1 MIKRIITLLLC
12 QLLLTFSISAQ
23 NNFESTELYGLA
35 AERVMAGAEHV
46 WLKQEN
52 SIPTFIKFRDN
63 YSLTEEQ
70 FLFHIKKQFNL
81 PSTYTFKNIGVES
94 DQLGFTHKRF
104 QVLVNGVAVENG
116 IFILHIRGGRVE
128 KYNGYIFKSIPTTTP
143 TLTEDA
149 ALTQATKAVG
159 ASVYKWNL
167 PEEEA
172 FIKIEQNNP
181 TATFYPAGHLV
192 IQQKDGDNKSS
203 NFILCWKFDIYA
215 HAPMGRYN
223 VYINALT
230 GEVVKKEN
238 KICTVDAGGT
248 ATTVY
253 RGVRSFTTDNTGS
266 SYRLREASRGSGIR
280 TYNMRT
286 GTSYGAAVDFT
297 DADNNWNNVNPAKDQ
312 YAPDAHWGA
321 EKTYDFYLSKGRNS
335 IDNAGYLLNLYV
347 HYDVDYD
354 NAYWD
359 GTRMTFGDGGS
370 YFGYKPLVSLDI
382 TGHEVSHGLDQ
393 YTANLDYLNESGAL
407 NESFSDI
414 FGTAVEFYADST
426 YNNWTMGEDLVTGG
440 IRSMASQNPY
450 GNPDTYLGTNWYTGS
465 ADNGGV
471 HTNSGVQ
478 NFWYYLL
485 AAGGTGTNDNG
496 DAYTVIGQGRTK
508 ATDISWRNMVVYLT
522 NTSDYAD
529 ARFYA
534 IQSATDL
541 YGACTAEVIATTNAW
556 HAVGVGAAFV
566 AGVDAQFSNS
576 SPIGCAAPF
585 TVNFTNLSV
594 NASSYIW
601 YFGDGDT
608 SSATNPSHVYT
619 SLGLFTVR
627 LIAYG
632 GACGTDSIIYTN
644 LVNISTLNPCEV
656 VMPSSGTGTT
666 QTTCTG
672 TVYDNGG
679 RYGAYTD
686 NVNSNITIAPT
697 GASSVTLTFTRFRM
711 ENTYDFLYVYNGP
724 STASPLIG
732 TYTGYSLP
740 ATISSTVGSIT
751 LRQSTDPS
759 VVDTG
764 FAINWTCTSSS
775 VPPVVKFI
783 GLDSNTCSGTVDF
796 TDKSTGGASAWLWN
810 FGDASTSTLQ
820 NPTHTY
826 LTNGTYTVSLQVTN
840 SAGTSTLTKTGYI
853 VVNKPAAPTGVN
865 GTRCGTGTVSISATT
880 SNAVKWYTSS
890 TSTSS
895 VSSSNPYTT
904 PSISSTTNYY
914 VEELIPQ
921 TTYNAGP
928 ATNAFGTGGNF
939 NGDRRWGLRFR
950 VNKNSILESV
960 YVYAQGSGYRT
971 IQYRD
976 TGGAVIATRSVYI
989 PNGGSRVTL
998 NISLTPGLWELGVQD
1013 SMNLYRN
1020 NSGASYPYNDA
1031 GGYVS
1036 IISTNLPST
1045 TSGYMGYYY
1054 YFYNW
1059 IVRGPDCVS
1068 LRRTVVATVNPNPT
1082 ITSTTPRSRCG
1093 TGTVSLG
1100 ATASSGTLNWYAAA
1114 SGGSSLGTGTTY
1126 TTPSLSSTTT
1136 YYVEAISSA
1145 GCLSGRTAVIAT
1157 INPLPT
1163 ITGTTP
1169 GSRCGTGTVTIGA
1182 TTSSGTVDWYSTPT
1196 GGTSIGTG
1204 TSFTTPS
1211 IAITTTYYAQAVSS
1225 AGCNSAVRTA
1235 VVATVNPIPTI
1246 TGTTP
1251 ATRCGPGTVTLSATA
1266 SSGATINW
1274 YAAATGGTSLSTGAS
1289 FTSPSLTATTTYYVE
1304 ATSSAGCK
1312 STRTA
1317 VVATVNIVIPTISLS
1332 GNDTI
1337 CPGQTVNLTAT
1348 SAGTAYVW
1356 SPGGETTSSITV
1368 GSTGTYS
1375 VSVTS
1380 ACGGSSAPITITS
1393 IPTVVPIINIS
1404 GNDTICT
1411 GGSTVL
1417 NATPTGSS
1425 YTYQWS
1431 TGSLAPSIT
1440 VTSGGPYTVSVTSV
1454 CGTNSSPVTITE
1466 ITPPIAGFSQI
1477 ASGLSVSFNNSTS
1490 GANDRWLWNFGDGGS
1505 STLQNPT
1512 HVYASA
1518 GTYTVTLTSGN
1529 GVCNNTI
1536 TISVTVTQ
1544 NPNGIKEIDILES
1557 VTVYPNPAND
1567 FINVD
1572 LSKMKSSPYH
1582 LSLSNSLG
1590 ELLIDNSIKDID
1602 ISKPYTLLI
1611 KSLSAGVY
1619 YLKVET
1625 TNRTQFVQKV
1635 IIEKQ

>member
-1 MIKRIITLLLC
+1 MLKRITLFLFFCLAIA
-12 QLLLTFSISAQ
+12 QPFFAQ
-23 NNFESTELYGLA
+23 NNFEAKEVFG
-35 AERVMAGAEHV
+35 AEAQKVMAGAEHV

-52 SIPTFIKFRDN
+52 SIPTFIKFRDD

-70 FLFHIKKQFNL
+70 FLFHIKKLFNL
-81 PSTYTFKNIGVES
+81 PTTYSFKKIGQET
-94 DQLGFTHKRF
+94 DQLGFTHKRY

-128 KYNGYIFKSIPTTTP
+128 KYNGYIFKSIPATTP

-159 ASVYKWNL
+159 ASVYKWNM

-181 TATFYPAGHLV
+181 TATFYPKGQLV
-192 IQQKDGDNKSS
+192 IQQKDGNNKSS

-223 VYINALT
+223 VFINALT

-238 KICTVDAGGT
+238 KICTVDAAGT

-266 SYRLREASRGSGIR
+266 SYRLREAARGSGIR

-286 GTSYGAAVDFT
+286 GTNYASAVDFT

-347 HYDVDYD
+347 HYSVDYD

-370 YFGYKPLVSLDI
+370 YFGWQPLVSLDI
-382 TGHEVSHGLDQ
+382 TAHEVSHGLDQ
-393 YTANLDYLNESGAL
+393 FTANLDYLNESGAL

-414 FGTAVEFYADST
+414 FGTAVEYYADST
-426 YNNWTMGEDLVTGG
+426 YNNWTMGEDLITAG

-450 GNPDTYLGTNWYTGS
+450 GNPDTYLGTNWYVGS

-522 NTSDYAD
+522 NTADYAD

-556 HAVGVGAAFV
+556 HAVGVGAAFI

-576 SPIGCAAPF
+576 SPIGCAVPF

-608 SSATNPSHVYT
+608 SSATNPSHTYT
-619 SLGLFTVR
+619 ALGLFTVR
-627 LIAYG
+627 LIAFG

-656 VMPSSGTGTT
+656 VMPSSGTGIT

-697 GASSVTLTFTRFRM
+697 GASSVTLNFTRFRM

-751 LRQSTDPS
+751 LRQSSDPS

-783 GLDSNTCSGTVDF
+783 GLDSNTCSGIVDF
-796 TDKSTGGASAWLWN
+796 TDKSTGGATAWLWN
-810 FGDASTSTLQ
+810 FGDAGTSTLQ

-865 GTRCGTGTVSISATT
+865 GTRCGTGTVALSATT

-914 VEELIPQ
+914 VEELVPQ
-921 TTYNAGP
+921 TTYTAGP

-998 NISLTPGLWELGVQD
+998 NIALTPGLWELGVQD

-1020 NSGASYPYNDA
+1020 NTGATYPYNDA

-1082 ITSTTPRSRCG
+1082 ITATTPRSRCG
-1093 TGTVSLG
+1093 TGTVTLG

-1114 SGGSSLGTGTTY
+1114 SGGASLGTGTSF

-1169 GSRCGTGTVTIGA
+1169 GSRCGTGTVIIGA
-1182 TTSSGTVDWYSTPT
+1182 TASSGTVDWYAAPT
-1196 GGTSIGTG
+1196 GGTSLGTG

-1211 IAITTTYYAQAVSS
+1211 ITVTTTYYAQAVST

-1274 YAAATGGTSLSTGAS
+1274 YAASTGGTSLSTGAS

-1348 SAGTAYVW
+1348 SAGTTYVW

-1393 IPTVVPIINIS
+1393 IPTVVPSINIG

-1417 NATPTGSS
+1417 NVTPTGSS

-1431 TGSLAPSIT
+1431 TGSLSPSIT

-1454 CGTNSSPVTITE
+1454 CGTNSSPVNITE
-1466 ITPPIAGFSQI
+1466 ITPPIAGFTEI

-1490 GANDRWLWNFGDGGS
+1490 GANDRWLWNFGDGGT
-1505 STLQNPT
+1505 STLRNPT

-1567 FINVD
+1567 YINVD
-1572 LSKMKSSPYH
+1572 LSKMKSLPYH
-1582 LSLSNSLG
+1582 LSVTNSLG
-1590 ELLIDNSIKDID
+1590 EVLIDNSIKDID
-1602 ISKPYTLLI
+1602 IAKPYTLVI